1 MAPLFTAGTRPGSL
15 QNESGIYLTDFTVK
29 TTRTYDDVM
38 GVPNAGSVPATLY
51 SEGYDPKAEIAIVG
65 QPIPTSSGALQ
76 GFAALDDAEV
86 VALSLANLI
95 DNELLGIEITVGT
108 LQSRDPEAKKA
119 RSGTGR
125 EFTFNLLHCPQM
137 V

>member
-1 MAPLFTAGTRPGSL
+1 MAPFYTAGTRPGSL
-15 QNESGIYLTDFTVK
+15 QNESGLYLTDFTVK

-38 GVPNAGSVPATLY
+38 GVPNAGSVP
-51 SEGYDPKAEIAIVG
+51 AIVG

-95 DNELLGIEITVGT
+95 DNELFGIEITVGT

-125 EFTFNLLHCPQM
+125 EFTFNFLHCPQM